1 MAPMV
6 APTKRA
12 PNVSPSEGMTGEG
25 CDDIAGYK
33 EGVEEALG
41 RQLYM
46 GRPNQNSNMTSAKSS
61 TWRRQY
67 VMLVLDV

>member
-33 EGVEEALG
+33 EGVEG
-41 RQLYM
+41 SS
-46 GRPNQNSNMTSAKSS
+46 GTSAYIWVGRTK
-61 TWRRQY
+61 TAI
-67 VMLVLDV
+67 